1 MVVLQYDPYSQTANL
16 QMESEET
23 GAIFE
28 FKNLS
33 KNQKDALK
41 MLQENIILQNQIENL
56 IKVLKGIDSSQR
68 FRFVGTEKD
77 FKDFSDGLKELAPK
91 GDVEKVD
98 DLYFHDA
105 SYIGGQLENIC
116 GTVRQKVAV
125 LNEKYPEYSQNLH
138 FDSNG
143 LDAMLNDRTPL
154 VFMGSGSAGKS
165 SVINALVGAEILPTG
180 DGTTT
185 EFVCDIIPDNC
196 YEVSYKK
203 NGAESK
209 INLNGT
215 RDEAEKRMYSA
226 FGVEVDLDT
235 DVQYDWV
242 YAAVDELSKQDG
254 IEELHVRVPFKNL
267 NDVSK
272 QIVIYDTPGPD
283 SKTRENHKKVL
294 NKALGRFKKGVA
306 VFVTRRTEIEK
317 TNLRSF
323 LREYT
328 DNSEQLLDILNVNA
342 GIVIV
347 NGADETNISKIE
359 EGKESRKRHL
369 EQTVDDN
376 SRMEFQYEQ
385 DRMIYFS
392 SPYALGTQKGQDSIW
407 RDSKFEELC
416 SPINKKMYDPSCKFY
431 LPLAKTAELPILRK
445 NAIIR
450 NYEAAE
456 KQYLDDRS
464 EENRDELIAHNS
476 GLRAVEYEISFVVN
490 ELAICNRCAQAQ
502 KQLEGVLDA
511 VKKST
516 EEISD
521 GIASR
526 EASKKDSLEDKYRTI
541 VNKLFD
547 SPDSIMNETIENID
561 DVMDVE
567 EGRLFADAIRSINDD
582 INKRWREIKRNTQI
596 TMQQIIM
603 NNRFVK
609 EIWNR
614 RNDQA
619 KSYCDEKFKDFKDKC
634 TNTVYENTTLANE
647 EKRILESCMKQW
659 TAVPFNVSL
668 VDIDK
673 EKISK
678 SFFIFKWTNKKQCC
692 DAARNSLSNVLG
704 GQLDQVN
711 DAVEGCIRRS
721 CEKTKESFFT
731 NEKIKAVN
739 PELKV
744 LVEEIDRLRVQREE
758 YEKFQK
764 EIGSKLDTVSKLTQ
778 RQQKEGL
785 VQYGKH

>member
-1 MVVLQYDPYSQTANL
+1 
-16 QMESEET
+16 
-23 GAIFE
+23 
-28 FKNLS
+28 
-33 KNQKDALK
+33 

-56 IKVLKGIDSSQR
+56 INVLKGIDSSQR
-68 FRFVGTEKD
+68 FRFIGTEKD
-77 FKDFSDGLKELAPK
+77 FKDFSDGLRELAPE
-91 GDVEKVD
+91 GNAEKVD
-98 DLYFHDA
+98 DKYFHDA
-105 SYIGGQLENIC
+105 SYIGEQLENIC
-116 GTVRQKVAV
+116 GTVRQKVAA

-138 FDSNG
+138 FDSDG

-215 RDEAEKRMYSA
+215 RDEAEKSMYSA
-226 FGVEVDLDT
+226 FSVEVDLDT

-242 YAAVDELSKQDG
+242 YAAVEELSKQDG
-254 IEELHVRVPFKNL
+254 IEELHLRVPFKNL
-267 NDVSK
+267 NDISK

-328 DNSEQLLDILNVNA
+328 DDSEQLLDILNVNA

-431 LPLAKTAELPILRK
+431 LPLAKTAELPVLRK
-445 NAIIR
+445 NTIIR

-456 KQYLDDRS
+456 KQYLDDKS
-464 EENRDELIAHNS
+464 EENRNELIAHNS
-476 GLRAVEYEISFVVN
+476 GLRALEYEISFVVN
-490 ELAICNRCAQAQ
+490 ELAICNPLCS
-502 KQLEGVLDA
+502 G
-511 VKKST
+511 T
-516 EEISD
+516 ETV
-521 GIASR
+521 G
-526 EASKKDSLEDKYRTI
+526 K
-541 VNKLFD
+541 
-547 SPDSIMNETIENID
+547 
-561 DVMDVE
+561 
-567 EGRLFADAIRSINDD
+567 RS
-582 INKRWREIKRNTQI
+582 
-596 TMQQIIM
+596 
-603 NNRFVK
+603 
-609 EIWNR
+609 
-614 RNDQA
+614 
-619 KSYCDEKFKDFKDKC
+619 
-634 TNTVYENTTLANE
+634 
-647 EKRILESCMKQW
+647 
-659 TAVPFNVSL
+659 
-668 VDIDK
+668 
-673 EKISK
+673 
-678 SFFIFKWTNKKQCC
+678 
-692 DAARNSLSNVLG
+692 
-704 GQLDQVN
+704 
-711 DAVEGCIRRS
+711 GCNAG
-721 CEKTKESFFT
+721 K
-731 NEKIKAVN
+731 
-739 PELKV
+739 
-744 LVEEIDRLRVQREE
+744 
-758 YEKFQK
+758 
-764 EIGSKLDTVSKLTQ
+764 
-778 RQQKEGL
+778 
-785 VQYGKH
+785 YGKSQ